1 MKVSVGSGG
10 YVYVLFLI
18 ARFYLLISLLWQC
31 FKTDDQLIVAYS
43 MTPAFG

>member
-1 MKVSVGSGG
+1 MVGGEEGGGRGRKWKVGG
-10 YVYVLFLI
+10 FE
-18 ARFYLLISLLWQC
+18 ACLLMMRVQC

>member
-1 MKVSVGSGG
+1 MFADDMVG
-10 YVYVLFLI
+10 V
-18 ARFYLLISLLWQC
+18 QC